1 MRTISYAKE
10 LSALIDA
17 ITTEELSDRIDY
29 EKTSERIVD
38 LAYRHG
44 HDKKEVNRTIDSIFK
59 VLEARVN
66 AQLRKDRTQ

>member
-1 MRTISYAKE
+1 MKTISYAKE

-17 ITTEELSDRIDY
+17 ITAEELSDSINYD
-29 EKTSERIVD
+29 KTSERIID

-44 HDKKEVNRTIDSIFK
+44 HNLKEVNQTIDSIFK
-59 VLEARVN
+59 VLETRIN

>member
-1 MRTISYAKE
+1 MRKLSYAKE
-10 LSALIDA
+10 LSILIDE
-17 ITTEELSDRIDY
+17 ITTNELSDSINH
-29 EKTSERIVD
+29 EATSKKIID